1 MKHTPIPDILRQI
14 ASISAMEPGRLSVI
28 RQGPKGPYYNLQHH
42 ENGRNHTEYIPADQV
57 PEVERNTAAYR
68 LFTELVDQ
76 YAGEVIERTRRQRA
90 QGLKK
95 KPPIRHPSKPAS
107 KKKSAT

>member
-1 MKHTPIPDILRQI
+1 MKHAPSPDILRQI
-14 ASISAMEPGRLSVI
+14 AAISAMEPGRLSVI

-68 LFTELVDQ
+68 LFIKLVDQ
-76 YAGEVIERTRRQRA
+76 YAGEVIEQTRRQRKE
-90 QGLKK
+90 GLKK
-95 KPPIRHPSKPAS
+95 KPPIRRSSKS
-107 KKKSAT
+107 SNKKNSST